1 MNDSTYEFS
10 YRSRHSSSIS
20 YLVYPKRYVDL
31 CSVKATYRVGYERNT
46 KIRATQAN
54 QERIRSKVLRPVK
67 SEKTLGGFLLMAVRK
82 TELMTK
88 TELTSLLNRQN
99 YKSIELFENVNA
111 DLIELLKNV
120 KRSDG
125 VRVLVI
131 QK

>member
-1 MNDSTYEFS
+1 
-10 YRSRHSSSIS
+10 
-20 YLVYPKRYVDL
+20 
-31 CSVKATYRVGYERNT
+31 
-46 KIRATQAN
+46 
-54 QERIRSKVLRPVK
+54 
-67 SEKTLGGFLLMAVRK
+67 MAVRK

-111 DLIELLKNV
+111 DLIELLKKV

-131 QK
+131 KK